1 LRILAFSD
9 WRVQD
14 PQDAVQYVKALR
26 EPVDIIAYAG
36 DDLMR
41 FERRDVNYFS
51 ELARLCRAGVL
62 LAVAGNDDT
71 SEQKVVL
78 SKQNVWDLCKQP
90 FIYGDTAF
98 LGVEGSTRG
107 PGCLQHTEYEVKKHL
122 NAQGRQVKGKEIVI
136 VSHPPPYGVLDEGI
150 RFAEFDKGSY
160 HIGSLSLRNY
170 VESNPF
176 VKLVICGHC
185 HSQGGREMRFK
196 DASVVN
202 VASHDS
208 PGAEGRFALINYDPS
223 TEPLTVNWDSTL
235 SLIPPDSVR
244 NLHRVGSIR
253 WHRLGEAGI
262 QTITD
267 LVQCPDLRTLSFRT
281 GISGRMLSKLRLEAQ
296 AQLDGKM
303 KQIAPWDLRLD
314 DPMFLDIET
323 DLSWKRVWLVGV
335 LWRGKFHQF
344 YSDTWAGEKS
354 MLKEFLR
361 FLAQNR
367 PSVLVSY
374 SCSNFDYR
382 ILKDALVRCGLDCR
396 LLSSIPHVDLG
407 IEIKR
412 RLIFPMKRYTLKDI
426 SRYFGYRFA
435 HEDLNGFMVA
445 FEYIKHLEEK
455 RPLDRRVLEYNKDDV
470 QSIEHVVRML
480 ERTRLAPTLP

>member
-14 PQDAVQYVKALR
+14 PKDAVQYAKALQ
-26 EPVDIIAYAG
+26 EPVDIIVYAG

-41 FERRDVNYFS
+41 FEQPGVNYFS
-51 ELARLCRAGVL
+51 ELARLCKAGVL

-71 SEQKVVL
+71 SEQKIVL

-90 FIYGDTAF
+90 FIYGGIAF

-107 PGCLQHTEYEVKKHL
+107 PGFLQHTEYEVKKHL
-122 NAQGRQVKGKEIVI
+122 NAQGRKVKGKEIVI

-253 WHRLGEAGI
+253 SQRLREAGI

-267 LVQCPDLRTLSFRT
+267 LVQCPDLRTLSLRT
-281 GISGRMLSKLRLEAQ
+281 GISERMLSKIRLEAQ
-296 AQLDGKM
+296 AKLDGKIL
-303 KQIAPWDLRLD
+303 QIAPWDLRLE

-323 DLSWKRVWLVGV
+323 DLTCERVWLVGV

-344 YSDTWAGEKS
+344 YSDTWAGEKR

-361 FLAQNR
+361 LLTQNR

-374 SCSNFDYR
+374 SSTNFDYR
-382 ILKDALVRCGLDCR
+382 VLKDALVRCGLDWR
-396 LLSSIPHVDLG
+396 LFSTIPHVDLG
-407 IEIKR
+407 IEIRR
-412 RLIFPMKRYTLKDI
+412 RLVFPMKHYTIKDI
-426 SRYFGYRFA
+426 GRYFGYRFA

-455 RPLDRRVLEYNKDDV
+455 RPLDKRVLEYNKDDV
-470 QSIEHVVRML
+470 QVLEHVVQML
-480 ERTRLAPTLP
+480 ERM